1 MYPRL
6 LLLFVLLWCNPASAS
21 PLIAYTEELPP
32 LNFLQHDKVSG
43 FSSELLQ
50 ARAAKAAIPLSLQ
63 LLPWARGY
71 AMTQST
77 PGSLLF
83 STVRTP
89 ERENLFRWVGPISP
103 RRIYLYRLTR
113 RKDIQLRNIEQLK
126 QLRTSTLF
134 ESATQ
139 KRLLELGLRIG
150 EEQDS
155 GRSDAVNLGKLLLGR
170 VDLVAMLDCRFFPLQ
185 GVTTVHCEVA
195 REVMATL
202 PGETPVTTRPDT
214 DATLASLLW
223 KLSRLVT
230 STPVSTGAAP
240 SSVRLASTVS
250 VAVSKPQPSA
260 SREWRVASAVT
271 ADGK

>member
-1 MYPRL
+1 MCSRL
-6 LLLFVLLWCNPASAS
+6 LLLFVLLCGHPAIAS
-21 PLIAYTEELPP
+21 TLLAYTEELPP

-50 ARAAKAAIPLSLQ
+50 AMADKAAIPLSLQ
-63 LLPWARGY
+63 LLPWARAY

-103 RRIYLYRLTR
+103 RRIYLYRLAGR
-113 RKDIQLRNIEQLK
+113 RDIQLHSIEQLR

-150 EEQDS
+150 QEQDS
-155 GRSDAVNLGKLLLGR
+155 GRSDAVNLGKLQLGR
-170 VDLVAMLDCRFFPLQ
+170 VDLVAMLDWAMAWQLQ
-185 GVTTVHCEVA
+185 QAGLDAHLVQPVALLDDTRQYWYALNRQTPDDTVRRLQAALDALEQSGYTERLRQKYMGRDKVPAHIADFTVH
-195 REVMATL
+195 
-202 PGETPVTTRPDT
+202 
-214 DATLASLLW
+214 
-223 KLSRLVT
+223 
-230 STPVSTGAAP
+230 
-240 SSVRLASTVS
+240 
-250 VAVSKPQPSA
+250 
-260 SREWRVASAVT
+260 
-271 ADGK
+271 

>member
-50 ARAAKAAIPLSLQ
+50 AMADKAAIPLTLQ

-170 VDLVAMLDCRFFPLQ
+170 VDLVAMLDWAMAWQLQ
-185 GVTTVHCEVA
+185 QSGQDAHLVQAVALLDGDSQYWYALNRQTPEETVRRLQAALNALETNGYAERLRQKYMGRDKAPAHIA
-195 REVMATL
+195 DFTL
-202 PGETPVTTRPDT
+202 H
-214 DATLASLLW
+214 
-223 KLSRLVT
+223 
-230 STPVSTGAAP
+230 
-240 SSVRLASTVS
+240 
-250 VAVSKPQPSA
+250 
-260 SREWRVASAVT
+260 
-271 ADGK
+271 